1 MENLYDLIILGSGPA
16 GLSAGMYS
24 ARSNFNTLIIEK
36 GSFGGQIINTSE
48 IANYP
53 GVIGNETGSDLANK
67 MIKQCKDF
75 GVEFIKDTIIEI
87 DIDSRIKI
95 IKSKKSIYRC
105 KALIIATGSSPKRC
119 KDFGVEFIKDTIIE
133 IDIDSRIKIIKSKKS
148 IYRCKALIIATG
160 SSPKRL
166 GVPNEKEFI
175 GKGVSYC
182 AICDGDFFEDLEV
195 FVVGSGDSAVKEGI
209 FLSKYARKVN
219 IISRSEKLHA
229 YKELEKKAKENKK
242 INFIFNTC
250 IKRLYGDGILQSIEF
265 KNLKNNKIERYTC
278 SKEDGLLGLFIF
290 IGFNPNTNLFKD
302 KLHIDELGYINSD
315 EYMKTNIEGVFVAG
329 DCRQKALRQVITAA
343 SDGAIASLSAQ
354 KYIEDNEVV

>member
-1 MENLYDLIILGSGPA
+1 
-16 GLSAGMYS
+16 MYS
-24 ARSNFNTLIIEK
+24 ARSNLKTLIIEK

-67 MIKQCKDF
+67 MIKQ
-75 GVEFIKDTIIEI
+75 
-87 DIDSRIKI
+87 
-95 IKSKKSIYRC
+95 
-105 KALIIATGSSPKRC
+105 C

-250 IKRLYGDGILQSIEF
+250 IKRLDGEGILQSIEF

-302 KLHIDELGYINSD
+302 KLHIDELGYI
-315 EYMKTNIEGVFVAG
+315 IF
-329 DCRQKALRQVITAA
+329 
-343 SDGAIASLSAQ
+343 
-354 KYIEDNEVV
+354 